1 MITILLISSNKDFIP
16 STSELSDKANILRA
30 LSGNEALNIIKDKT
44 VNLVIADESL
54 GDMAGLEFAKKLISI
69 NPMINCALVS
79 SLSPKD
85 FHEASEGLGLM
96 MQLPAQPEKQH
107 IEKLLTQV
115 ETIIQT
121 TGNNK

>member
-1 MITILLISSNKDFIP
+1 MMTVMLVSTRKDFIP
-16 STSELSDKANILRA
+16 FVSDSTDHAEILRA
-30 LSGNEALNIIKDKT
+30 NSGNAALTLIKDKT
-44 VNLVIADESL
+44 VNLIIADESL

-79 SLSPKD
+79 SLSPED

-96 MQLPAQPEKQH
+96 MQLPVQPEKQH
-107 IEKLLTQV
+107 IEQLLKQV
-115 ETIIQT
+115 DTIIQL